1 MLKENIKMKK
11 SIGRIIT
18 LLSRSIYFDLKDVVE
33 PFGLTVGEEPYFIAL
48 AHEDG
53 LTQDELTNRVN
64 VDKSATARVVKSL
77 ELKGLVSREIDPLD
91 KRNKKLYLTE
101 KAKLVYISLS
111 EALGKDNQQLTKEW
125 TDEQYNLVY
134 ESLESLQLKL
144 ENKKNKPEQS

>member
-53 LTQDELTNRVN
+53 LTRV
-64 VDKSATARVVKSL
+64 
-77 ELKGLVSREIDPLD
+77 
-91 KRNKKLYLTE
+91 
-101 KAKLVYISLS
+101 
-111 EALGKDNQQLTKEW
+111 W
-125 TDEQYNLVY
+125 
-134 ESLESLQLKL
+134 
-144 ENKKNKPEQS
+144 

>member
-1 MLKENIKMKK
+1 MKK

-77 ELKGLVSREIDPLD
+77 
-91 KRNKKLYLTE
+91 
-101 KAKLVYISLS
+101 
-111 EALGKDNQQLTKEW
+111 
-125 TDEQYNLVY
+125 
-134 ESLESLQLKL
+134 
-144 ENKKNKPEQS
+144 